1 MRSCE
6 VTIDGATLKAT
17 FHMWAEYANVISGPL
32 TKGDC
37 QGGQVMYPVAVV
49 EYEDGQCN
57 TVPAYTV
64 QFTDKEKKLKVK
76 VIEDEEEFKRIV
88 KMIESNDGYCPCKI
102 AKNVDTKCMCRE
114 FREQTKPGKCHCG
127 LYIKVEE

>member
-6 VTIDGATLKAT
+6 VTIEGATLKAT
-17 FHMWAEYANVISGPL
+17 FHMWAEYATMANDSPI
-32 TKGDC
+32 K
-37 QGGQVMYPVAVV
+37 GGQVMYPVAVI

-57 TVPAYTV
+57 VVPAYTV
-64 QFTDKEKKLKVK
+64 KFTDKEKKLKVK
-76 VIEDEEEFKRIV
+76 VIDDEEEFKRIV

-102 AKNVDTKCMCRE
+102 TKNVDTKCMCRE